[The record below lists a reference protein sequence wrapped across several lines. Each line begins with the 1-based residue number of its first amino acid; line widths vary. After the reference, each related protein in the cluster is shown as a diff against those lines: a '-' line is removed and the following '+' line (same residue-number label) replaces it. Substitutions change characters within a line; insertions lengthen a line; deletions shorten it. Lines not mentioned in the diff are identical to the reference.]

1 MPLQAPDPPDEAV
14 DALRGALGALG
25 DRGQF
30 GVRALRRARPE
41 QITVAAPHQVFT
53 LGLDDL
59 RERPSL
65 ATAKP
70 SAWRFLIEVDREV
83 VASAETTTISDR
95 EHEFSHVNEGPFVVG
110 TVEALEIAE
119 RVADERN
126 VDFDFRLFHIP
137 AIYSVNVWAHRRGR
151 GNPRRGS
158 PRAGRARATGR
169 RGEPALRA
177 RRAARHPERTRPR
190 RAGARPRRRTRRLT
204 HPPFVQ
210 MAPVGTAGDNSRHP
224 RLVYAPPRERA
235 VRHAARQVANA

>member
-83 VASAETTTISDR
+83 VASAETTTISAR
-95 EHEFSHVNEGPFVVG
+95 EHEFSHVNEGPFVAG

-137 AIYSVNVWAHRRGR
+137 AIYSVNVWAHRRG
-151 GNPRRGS
+151 
-158 PRAGRARATGR
+158 AETHD
-169 RGEPALRA
+169 EDLLVPAAPAPPGVEANR
-177 RRAARHPERTRPR
+177 PCTRP
-190 RAGARPRRRTRRLT
+190 TSCST
-204 HPPFVQ
+204 
-210 MAPVGTAGDNSRHP
+210 S
-224 RLVYAPPRERA
+224 
-235 VRHAARQVANA
+235 